1 MTASEQMRKML
12 DELMGTSRDGDGG
25 KNTLPFTD
33 TRVCRSYLLNCCPH
47 EVLANTRMDMGMCS
61 RVHDPALRA
70 DYEKASTERDYFYD
84 VDALDHLERFFRDC
98 DRRMEGAKKRLA
110 ETQEELTEDLAE
122 KGNKVLEFNEQI
134 GITLAEAEK
143 LGEEGKVEESLKL
156 MEKVEELRK
165 LKQEADSVFRSSM
178 PPSSYQQQKLRVC
191 EVCSAYLGIHD
202 NDRRLADHFGGKLHM
217 GFVFLREKYAAL
229 QKMVKDRRAERCN
242 SDRRNNDRS
251 YRDYRSS
258 SNYTSR
264 DRDSRRSR
272 SRSRDHRSIDGRSY
286 VATLCIFK
294 SDFTTVSR
302 RESVYLPSLYQRMI
316 GDRYFLNVPL
326 QNDYSGTYFLDAQ
339 LFERD
344 RGSRFYDESRSSSHR
359 SRCSRSR
366 SNDRNRGSRRSNEER
381 SRSRDYKSRKHE

>member
-251 YRDYRSS
+251 YHDYRSS
-258 SNYTSR
+258 SNYTNR

-272 SRSRDHRSIDGRSY
+272 SRSRDHRSIDGR
-286 VATLCIFK
+286 
-294 SDFTTVSR
+294 R
-302 RESVYLPSLYQRMI
+302 
-316 GDRYFLNVPL
+316 
-326 QNDYSGTYFLDAQ
+326 
-339 LFERD
+339 RD
-344 RGSRFYDESRSSSHR
+344 RGSRFYDECRSSSHR

-381 SRSRDYKSRKHE
+381 SRSRDYKSKSASDNIFWFVHNFQGFVLSPFKPFCDIDILI

>member
-251 YRDYRSS
+251 YHDYRSS
-258 SNYTSR
+258 SNYTNR

-272 SRSRDHRSIDGRSY
+272 SRSRDHRSIDGQRLFGY
-286 VATLCIFK
+286 VFFWMHSSLSKYIFAGL
-294 SDFTTVSR
+294 VLLQA
-302 RESVYLPSLYQRMI
+302 EHWI
-316 GDRYFLNVPL
+316 GWL
-326 QNDYSGTYFLDAQ
+326 
-339 LFERD
+339 RD
-344 RGSRFYDESRSSSHR
+344 RGSRFYDECRSSSHR